1 MPSSRT
7 SLASAG
13 VDSIRSR
20 PSIRFA
26 VSACASLSDQVR
38 LSIRFCT
45 YADGATTAIVKSGT
59 HQPNVAHT
67 AASGSTVRSPNR
79 V

>member
-45 YADGATTAIVKSGT
+45 
-59 HQPNVAHT
+59 
-67 AASGSTVRSPNR
+67 
-79 V
+79 